1 MNNNI
6 EVSKEQLQFMR
17 TVKSKQEYIYDPSDI
32 DIVMYLCRKGL
43 LIQYTKASSLSYC
56 KLTED
61 GKAYLYNRK
70 VENRF
75 RYLPIAIS
83 IFAAIGGYREEISLI
98 AKAIMKLM
106 KSLMGN

>member
-1 MNNNI
+1 MSNNVEI
-6 EVSKEQLQFMR
+6 SKDQLRFLR
-17 TVKSKQEYIYDPSDI
+17 IVKRKEEYIYAPSDI
-32 DIVMYLCRKGL
+32 GIVMYLCRKGL
-43 LIQYTKASSLSYC
+43 LIQYTKASSLNYC

-61 GKAYLYNRK
+61 GKAYLYSHK